1 MIYGYGFNDTHFDTV
16 LFQNKTKKVL
26 ILSKDIKE
34 NILEKARK
42 NHMVT
47 AFFQKDSIDFMIYNG
62 EQIKINKK
70 IWDMDVFADVFL
82 G

>member
-1 MIYGYGFNDTHFDTV
+1 
-16 LFQNKTKKVL
+16 
-26 ILSKDIKE
+26 
-34 NILEKARK
+34 
-42 NHMVT
+42 MVT